1 MFRSGRTGR
10 IAVAG
15 ERDAALAGRLAAL
28 ARTGLSA
35 SADAA
40 MDRFARLVANV
51 LDVPVALVA
60 LAEDGRQVFPGM
72 AGAGRPWSVSRQ
84 AALADSVCAYVV
96 ESGAPLVV
104 ADARTDPRTLSGPV
118 VTHLHAA
125 GYMGV
130 PLTDPRGVVLGAL
143 CAVDPRPRR
152 WSEREVQALEDLAA
166 ACEAELRL
174 RIVSRQAEEARAETA
189 ALLARSELVLR
200 ASEVL
205 ADTTG
210 VEEVRTQVGE
220 LITSDLKPVYVG
232 FSLEPVSRP
241 ARARRQPRAH
251 AQAPQVDPD
260 GGAWPTARA
269 VQDKRLVEVHG
280 AGEVRAAYG
289 RHAAAR
295 WESLGF
301 ASMVCL
307 PLTGTHR
314 TFGAL
319 ALAWDTPHRPD
330 VAERAVLY
338 AVSGYAA
345 QALERA
351 LFLDDRIDVARQ
363 LQEAMLTDLPT
374 VDGLEMAAL
383 YRPAAAQ
390 DMVGGDW
397 YDAFTL
403 KRAPDGEAAALAVTI
418 GDITGH
424 DMRAATL
431 MGQARSMLRQA
442 DHDHPDGGPVTAVQ
456 ALESANTALDLDLS
470 GTLVH
475 AHLTPAADGWT
486 LTWTNAGHPAPLLAR
501 PGLSC
506 EQLDGHDLLLHPSL
520 HGHHRTQ
527 RRLHLPAGATLLLY
541 TDGLVE
547 RPGQDIDA
555 GIQRACALLREG
567 SGRPLEELLETI
579 VDRVAGDAPGD
590 DVALL
595 ALRVTHPHHA
605 DPA

>member
-1 MFRSGRTGR
+1 M
-10 IAVAG
+10 AG
-15 ERDAALAGRLAAL
+15 ERDEAVARRLAAL
-28 ARTGLSA
+28 GRTGLSA
-35 SADAA
+35 SPDAG

-60 LAEDGRQVFPGM
+60 LAEDGRQVFPGV

-84 AALADSVCAYVV
+84 AALADSLCAYVV

-104 ADARTDPRTLSGPV
+104 SDARTDPRTLSGPV

-125 GYMGV
+125 GYAGM
-130 PLTDPRGVVLGAL
+130 PLTDSHGTVLGAL

-166 ACEAELRL
+166 ACGAELRL
-174 RIVSRQAEEARAETA
+174 RTVSRQAEEARAETA

-232 FSLEPVSRP
+232 LSLEPAPRP
-241 ARARRQPRAH
+241 AHARRQPRA
-251 AQAPQVDPD
+251 QTQEPQVDPD
-260 GGAWPTARA
+260 DGAWPTAHAAR
-269 VQDKRLVEVHG
+269 DKRLVEVHG
-280 AGEVRAAYG
+280 VDEVRAAYG
-289 RHAAAR
+289 PHAAAR

-314 TFGAL
+314 TLGAL
-319 ALAWDTPHRPD
+319 AVAWDTPHRPD

-351 LFLDDRIDVARQ
+351 RFLDDRIDVARQ
-363 LQEAMLTDLPT
+363 LQEAMLTDLPA

-383 YRPAAAQ
+383 YRPAATQ

-397 YDAFTL
+397 YDAYTL
-403 KRAPDGEAAALAVTI
+403 DRAPRPDGEAATLAVTI

-475 AHLTPAADGWT
+475 AHLAPAADGWI

-501 PGLSC
+501 SGATC
-506 EQLDGHDLLLHPSL
+506 EHLDDHDLLLHPSL
-520 HGHHRTQ
+520 HGHRRTQ

-547 RPGQDIDA
+547 RPGHDIDA
-555 GIQRACALLREG
+555 GIQLTCTLLHEG
-567 SGRPLEELLETI
+567 ADRPLQEVLETI
-579 VDRVAGDAPGD
+579 ADRVAGDAPGD

-595 ALRVTHPHHA
+595 ALRVTHPPHA
-605 DPA
+605 APA

>member
-1 MFRSGRTGR
+1 
-10 IAVAG
+10 
-15 ERDAALAGRLAAL
+15 
-28 ARTGLSA
+28 
-35 SADAA
+35 
-40 MDRFARLVANV
+40 MDRFARLVANM

-72 AGAGRPWSVSRQ
+72 AGAGQPWSVSRQ
-84 AALADSVCAYVV
+84 TALAHSLCEYVV
-96 ESGAPLVV
+96 DSGAPLVV
-104 ADARTDPRTLSGPV
+104 TDARTDPRTLSGPV
-118 VTHLHAA
+118 VAHLRAA
-125 GYMGV
+125 GYAGM
-130 PLTDPRGVVLGAL
+130 PLVDSHGVVLGAL
-143 CAVDPRPRR
+143 CAVDPRPRQ

-166 ACEAELRL
+166 ACGAELRL

-205 ADTTG
+205 ADTVG

-232 FSLEPVSRP
+232 FSLEPVNRP
-241 ARARRQPRAH
+241 GRARRQPPAE
-251 AQAPQVDPD
+251 AQAPQVDPEE
-260 GGAWPTARA
+260 GAWPTARA
-269 VQDKRLVEVHG
+269 VQRKRLVEVHG
-280 AGEVRAAYG
+280 IDEVRAAYG
-289 RHAAAR
+289 RDAAAR
-295 WESLGF
+295 WERLGF

-307 PLTGTHR
+307 PLAGTR
-314 TFGAL
+314 RMLGAL

-330 VAERAVLY
+330 LAERAVLY
-338 AVSGYAA
+338 AISGYAA

-351 LFLDDRIDVARQ
+351 QFLDDRIDVARQ

-374 VDGLEMAAL
+374 IDGLEMTAL

-397 YDAFTL
+397 YDAYTL
-403 KRAPDGEAAALAVTI
+403 NRAKCPDGETATLAVTI

-442 DHDHPDGGPVTAVQ
+442 DHDHPDGGPMTAVQ
-456 ALESANTALDLDLS
+456 ALESANTALNINLS

-475 AHLTPAADGWT
+475 AHLAPAADGWT
-486 LTWTNAGHPAPLLAR
+486 LTWTNAGHPAPLFAR
-501 PGLSC
+501 PGTTC
-506 EQLDGHDLLLHPSL
+506 EHLDQHDLLIHPGL
-520 HGHHRTQ
+520 HGHRTQ
-527 RRLHLPAGATLLLY
+527 QRLHLPVGATLLLY

-547 RPGQDIDA
+547 RPGHDIDA
-555 GIQRACALLREG
+555 AIQHACALLHEG
-567 SGRPLEELLETI
+567 ADSPLEEVLETI
-579 VDRVAGDAPGD
+579 ADLVAGDTPAD

-595 ALRVTHPHHA
+595 ALRVTHPPHA
-605 DPA
+605 GPVPTAP

>member
-1 MFRSGRTGR
+1 M
-10 IAVAG
+10 AG
-15 ERDAALAGRLAAL
+15 GRDAALARRLAAL

-35 SADAA
+35 SPDAG

-72 AGAGRPWSVSRQ
+72 AGSGRPWLVSRQ
-84 AALADSVCAYVV
+84 TALADSLCAYVV

-104 ADARTDPRTLSGPV
+104 TDARTDPRTLSGPV

-125 GYMGV
+125 GYMGM
-130 PLTDPRGVVLGAL
+130 PLADSHGVVLGAL
-143 CAVDPRPRR
+143 CAVDTRPRQ

-166 ACEAELRL
+166 ACGAELRL
-174 RIVSRQAEEARAETA
+174 RTVSLQAEEARAETA

-205 ADTTG
+205 ADTIG

-232 FSLEPVSRP
+232 LSLEPVLRP
-241 ARARRQPRAH
+241 GLARTRPRAQG
-251 AQAPQVDPD
+251 QAPQVDP
-260 GGAWPTARA
+260 GQGAWPTARA
-269 VQDKRLVEVHG
+269 VRDKRLVEVHG
-280 AGEVRAAYG
+280 VDEVRAAYG
-289 RHAAAR
+289 QDAAAR

-307 PLTGTHR
+307 PLAGTR
-314 TFGAL
+314 RMLGAL
-319 ALAWDTPHRPD
+319 ALAWDTEHRPD

-351 LFLDDRIDVARQ
+351 QFLDDRIDVARQ

-383 YRPAAAQ
+383 YRPAATQ

-397 YDAFTL
+397 YDAYTL
-403 KRAPDGEAAALAVTI
+403 HRGESPDGETVTLAVTI

-456 ALESANTALDLDLS
+456 ALESANTALDLGLS

-475 AHLTPAADGWT
+475 AHLVPATDGWT

-501 PGLSC
+501 PGTSC
-506 EQLDGHDLLLHPSL
+506 EHLDDHDLLLHPSL
-520 HGHHRTQ
+520 HGRRTQ
-527 RRLHLPAGATLLLY
+527 QRLHLPAGATLLLY

-547 RPGQDIDA
+547 RPGHDIDA
-555 GIQRACALLREG
+555 GIRHACALLCEG
-567 SGRPLEELLETI
+567 ADRSLEEVLETI
-579 VDRVAGDAPGD
+579 AARVAGDAPGD

-595 ALRVTHPHHA
+595 ALRVTHPPHA
-605 DPA
+605 GTARRARSERR

>member
-1 MFRSGRTGR
+1 M
-10 IAVAG
+10 AG
-15 ERDAALAGRLAAL
+15 DRDAALARRLAAL
-28 ARTGLSA
+28 ARTGLTA
-35 SADAA
+35 SADAD

-60 LAEDGRQVFPGM
+60 LAEDDRQVFPGL

-84 AALADSVCAYVV
+84 AALAGSLCASVVD
-96 ESGAPLVV
+96 SGAPLVV
-104 ADARTDPRTLSGPV
+104 CDARTDPRTLSGPV
-118 VTHLHAA
+118 VSHLHAA

-130 PLTDPRGVVLGAL
+130 PLTDPHGTVLGAL
-143 CAVDPRPRR
+143 CALDTRPRR

-166 ACEAELRL
+166 ACTAGLRL
-174 RIVSRQAEEARAETA
+174 RVVSRQAEEARAETA
-189 ALLARSELVLR
+189 ALLAHSELVLR

-205 ADTTG
+205 ADTAG

-232 FSLEPVSRP
+232 FSLEPVPRP
-241 ARARRQPRAH
+241 GRARGQSSAH
-251 AQAPQVDPD
+251 AQVPQVDPD
-260 GGAWPTARA
+260 DGAWPTARA
-269 VQDKRLVEVHG
+269 VRDKRLVEVHG
-280 AGEVRAAYG
+280 VDEVRAAYG
-289 RHAAAR
+289 QDAAAR
-295 WESLGF
+295 WKSLGF

-314 TFGAL
+314 TLGAL

-330 VAERAVLY
+330 VAERAVLH

-351 LFLDDRIDVARQ
+351 QFLDDRIDVARQ
-363 LQEAMLTDLPT
+363 LQEAMLTDLPA
-374 VDGLEMAAL
+374 VDGLETAAL
-383 YRPAAAQ
+383 YRPAARQ

-397 YDAFTL
+397 YDAYTL
-403 KRAPDGEAAALAVTI
+403 DRTPRPDGDTATLAVTI

-442 DHDHPDGGPVTAVQ
+442 DHDHPDGGPATAVR
-456 ALESANTALDLDLS
+456 ALESANTALGLDLS

-475 AHLTPAADGWT
+475 AHLAPAADGWT

-501 PGLSC
+501 PGTSC
-506 EQLDGHDLLLHPSL
+506 EHLDDHDLLLHPSL
-520 HGHHRTQ
+520 QGHHRTQ
-527 RRLHLPAGATLLLY
+527 QRLHLPAGATLLLY

-555 GIQRACALLREG
+555 GIQRVCALLHEG
-567 SGRPLEELLETI
+567 TGRPLEELLETI
-579 VDRVAGDAPGD
+579 ADRVAGDAPGD
-590 DVALL
+590 DIALL
-595 ALRVTHPHHA
+595 ALRVTHPPHP